1 MYKERIFIIYKV
13 FIVDFNRFVNF
24 FYYGFILVIKNF
36 FLKFILFFNF
46 LGFLIILFYKEI
58 F

>member
-24 FYYGFILVIKNF
+24 FYYGFILVIKIF

>member
-1 MYKERIFIIYKV
+1 MYEERIFIIYKL

-24 FYYGFILVIKNF
+24 FYYGFFLVKINF